1 MATSKGLALVY
12 GTKATVKV
20 YDSANLLL
28 LTAGIA
34 TLESMDITHECD
46 TEQVKNSS
54 GEVVANV
61 SAGDRL
67 SATFNIIPSGATVA
81 DAKLAAAISNGNG
94 RVNVTSAD
102 SINIGSAFT
111 AGIPFTVT
119 DSINGDWI
127 YIGGGS
133 LKFTQSGKAMLSL
146 PCVKYTLINGATAAF
161 NL

>member
-111 AGIPFTVT
+111 AGSPVTGT

>member
-94 RVNVTSAD
+94 RVNVTLAD

-111 AGIPFTVT
+111 AGSPVT
-119 DSINGDWI
+119 GSDSINGDWI

-146 PCVKYTLINGATAAF
+146 PCVKYALINGATAAF

>member
-1 MATSKGLALVY
+1 MATSKGLALVF

-111 AGIPFTVT
+111 AGSPVTGT

-146 PCVKYTLINGATAAF
+146 PCVKYAGINGATAAF

>member
-1 MATSKGLALVY
+1 MATSKGLALVF

-111 AGIPFTVT
+111 AGSPVTGT

>member
-1 MATSKGLALVY
+1 MATSKGLGLVF

-20 YDSANLLL
+20 YDSANLLPL
-28 LTAGIA
+28 VAGIA

-67 SATFNIIPSGATVA
+67 SATFNIIPSGSTSANA
-81 DAKLAAAISNGNG
+81 LLAAAIPNGNG
-94 RVNVTSAD
+94 RVNVTLAD
-102 SINIGSAFT
+102 SVSIGAAFT
-111 AGIPFTVT
+111 AGTPPTVS

-146 PCVKYTLINGATAAF
+146 PCVKYAGITGSTAAIT
-161 NL
+161 L

>member
-20 YDSANLLL
+20 YDSANVLLL
-28 LTAGIA
+28 AAGIA

-46 TEQVKNSS
+46 SEQIKNSS

-67 SATFNIIPSGATVA
+67 SATFNIIPSGATVG
-81 DAKLAAAISNGNG
+81 DAKLAAAITKGNG

-102 SINIGSAFT
+102 AVNIGSDFT
-111 AGIPFTVT
+111 AGPPVT
-119 DSINGDWI
+119 GSDSINGDWI

-146 PCVKYTLINGATAAF
+146 PCVKYAGINGATAA
-161 NL
+161 LAL

>member
-20 YDSANLLL
+20 YDSANVLL

-46 TEQVKNSS
+46 SEQIKNSS

-81 DAKLAAAISNGNG
+81 DAKLAAAITKGNG

-102 SINIGSAFT
+102 AVNIGSDFT
-111 AGIPFTVT
+111 AGPPVT
-119 DSINGDWI
+119 GSDSINGDWI

-146 PCVKYTLINGATAAF
+146 PCVKYAGINGATAA
-161 NL
+161 LAL

>member
-1 MATSKGLALVY
+1 MATSKGLGLVF

-20 YDSANLLL
+20 YDSANLLPL
-28 LTAGIA
+28 VAGIA

-67 SATFNIIPSGATVA
+67 SATFNIIPSGA
-81 DAKLAAAISNGNG
+81 DATAARLAAIIPNGNG
-94 RVNVTSAD
+94 RVNVTFAD
-102 SINIGSAFT
+102 SISIGTAFT
-111 AGIPFTVT
+111 AGSPPTGS

-127 YIGGGS
+127 YVGGGS

-146 PCVKYTLINGATAAF
+146 PCVKYPLLNGATAAF